1 MLSTLQKRIATILL
15 LVPPLL
21 AALYLLPSAWLIA
34 PFGGVIFLAAL
45 EWAGLCGFA
54 GGARIAYAV
63 ALTAAGAVTAFAML
77 DSSEM
82 MRAVAIVAALWWSW
96 ALIDLGRTAGLYYSP
111 WAKAA
116 GGFLALIPMWGAATF
131 LHAAD
136 PQRPLALLFGLVL
149 VWVADIAA
157 YLAGSALGRTKLA
170 PHISP
175 GKTVE
180 GLVAALI
187 AVMLLAYFCGTM
199 IWRLEGARLG
209 LWIGLAVA
217 VALISVLGDLSES
230 KLKRVAGV
238 KDSGALLP
246 GHGGVLDR
254 VDALTAAVPIYAL
267 GWLVLLHMPT

>member
-1 MLSTLQKRIATILL
+1 MLKQRVLTAVALI
-15 LVPPLL
+15 VPLL
-21 AALYLLPSAWLIA
+21 AALYFFPSAWLV
-34 PFGGVIFLAAL
+34 PLFGIVTFLAAL
-45 EWAGLCGFA
+45 EWAGLCGF
-54 GGARIAYAV
+54 GRRMRVVYAA
-63 ALTAAGAVTAFAML
+63 ALTAVGGVLAFAML
-77 DSSEM
+77 DSPETV
-82 MRAVAIVAALWWSW
+82 RVVAIVAALWWAW
-96 ALIDLGRTAGLYYSP
+96 ALIDLGRTSGLYYSR
-111 WAKAA
+111 WAKAG
-116 GGFLALIPMWGAATF
+116 GGFLVLVPLWGAAVF

-136 PQRPLALLFGLVL
+136 AQRPWALLFGLVL
-149 VWVADIAA
+149 VWIADAAA
-157 YLAGSALGRTKLA
+157 YLIGGAIGRTKLA
-170 PHISP
+170 PRISP

-180 GLVAALI
+180 GLAAALL

-209 LWIGLAVA
+209 LWVGLAVA

-254 VDALTAAVPIYAL
+254 IDALTAAVPIYAV